1 MAETILYEKRGNIV
15 VMTLNRPDALNAIN
29 RQLRRE
35 LAEAITQFDK
45 DQEAFVGIITGAG
58 RAFCAGR
65 DLKERASDNAAGL
78 QARATDSMGAESL
91 ELFEHTWKPLIAA
104 INGYAMAGGWA
115 IAQMCDLRLA
125 VEDAAMG
132 ITEARW
138 SLLPPFAT
146 ALPKLIPMA
155 AVMELVTTA
164 QPITAQRAY
173 AIGFVNRVTPQEQLM
188 D

>member
-1 MAETILYEKRGNIV
+1 
-15 VMTLNRPDALNAIN
+15 
-29 RQLRRE
+29 
-35 LAEAITQFDK
+35 
-45 DQEAFVGIITGAG
+45 
-58 RAFCAGR
+58 
-65 DLKERASDNAAGL
+65 
-78 QARATDSMGAESL
+78 MGAESL

-155 AVMELVTTA
+155 AALELVLTA
-164 QPITAQRAY
+164 KPITAQRAY
-173 AIGFVNRVTPQEQLM
+173 EIGFVNKIVPKERLLEEAKVLARQIVDNAPLSIRFFKELAYRGIDMSEPALAALTRHLYDQLLRTEDSKEGPRAFAEKRQPQWKGR
-188 D
+188 